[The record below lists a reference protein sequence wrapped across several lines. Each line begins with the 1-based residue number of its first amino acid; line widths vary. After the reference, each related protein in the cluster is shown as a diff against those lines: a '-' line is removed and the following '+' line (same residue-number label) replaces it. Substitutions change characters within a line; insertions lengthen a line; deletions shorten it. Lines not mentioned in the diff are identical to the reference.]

1 MNMQNIPL
9 TLQIGKAGINKGVL
23 EEIKL
28 QLKKRKIVK
37 IKVMKSVS
45 AEKQEMIDTI
55 LSNVKCKLVK
65 KIGNVIVLQKA

>member
-1 MNMQNIPL
+1 MQNIPL